1 MVSASSESISP
12 ALEVLNKFSVGM
24 PCRGAE
30 PKQLAFSAALGITI
44 GIFPI
49 CGKAALIS
57 SRTTENVIH
66 PIHLSSFL

>member
-49 CGKAALIS
+49 CGKELL
-57 SRTTENVIH
+57 NLH
-66 PIHLSSFL
+66 